1 VEAMKDLY
9 AGTKCT
15 KLATTILLM
24 NLCTVHRVNNC
35 FVDEL
40 LTILCCHLLLEDN
53 YLPKKYYAARSLT
66 MKLGLAYNVIHACE
80 KGCVLF
86 KGEHANVVCCPKY
99 NRPQYRDE
107 AQKKFP
113 VKVLRHF
120 PIIPRLQRIF
130 CSPSIAKLMLWHSEN
145 RSNKEGGDNLVR
157 HLCDSKAWQHFHDCM
172 DHTFGEDAWNAHF
185 ALAADGVNPFQQN
198 RSTWSTWPV
207 MMLNYNLPPW
217 LSTKNFFVL
226 LALLILGKQ
235 SVTSE
240 VFDVYME
247 PLVEELLELWTSVAA
262 YDVTKLVG
270 FHAFMLCAVLLWKIH
285 DFLGYGTIGGLP
297 TKDMRVARGVDQS

>member
-1 VEAMKDLY
+1 
-9 AGTKCT
+9 
-15 KLATTILLM
+15 
-24 NLCTVHRVNNC
+24 
-35 FVDEL
+35 
-40 LTILCCHLLLEDN
+40 
-53 YLPKKYYAARSLT
+53 
-66 MKLGLAYNVIHACE
+66 
-80 KGCVLF
+80 
-86 KGEHANVVCCPKY
+86 
-99 NRPQYRDE
+99 
-107 AQKKFP
+107 
-113 VKVLRHF
+113 
-120 PIIPRLQRIF
+120 
-130 CSPSIAKLMLWHSEN
+130 ML
-145 RSNKEGGDNLVR
+145 
-157 HLCDSKAWQHFHDCM
+157 
-172 DHTFGEDAWNAHF
+172 
-185 ALAADGVNPFQQN
+185 
-198 RSTWSTWPV
+198 
-207 MMLNYNLPPW
+207 LNYTLPPW